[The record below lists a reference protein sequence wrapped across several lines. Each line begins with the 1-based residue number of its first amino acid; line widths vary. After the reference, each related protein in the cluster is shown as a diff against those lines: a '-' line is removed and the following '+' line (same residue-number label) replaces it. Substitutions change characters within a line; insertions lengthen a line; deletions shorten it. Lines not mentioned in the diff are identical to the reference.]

1 MKIDIKKGYS
11 AARRE
16 AYGTVEEQ
24 LDMIYHD
31 GLDAWM
37 ERQKAIKDRIPK
49 DGDNPHSP

>member
-1 MKIDIKKGYS
+1 MKINIKKGYS

-16 AYGTVEEQ
+16 AYGTAEEQ
-24 LDMIYHD
+24 LDMIYHA

-49 DGDNPHSP
+49 DYPPSA